1 MRACPAWR
9 PLWSISRNISRG
21 QLTVRGSAA
30 TVSGQIRVDDR
41 SDIGCN
47 ASSILALKEVGCNRV
62 ARAVLSVLLSLFEY
76 AQRIKRDP
84 LGPGRGE
91 GKGIA
96 VRAVDWIAVSPAMA
110 GVSVLAA
117 AIGLTYSSPAPDGI
131 SGWVAVSISTKAVM
145 PHRKLALDV
154 ASRSRLIL

>member
-1 MRACPAWR
+1 MQRIKHTRAEGGGLQPR
-9 PLWSISRNISRG
+9 
-21 QLTVRGSAA
+21 
-30 TVSGQIRVDDR
+30 
-41 SDIGCN
+41 
-47 ASSILALKEVGCNRV
+47 RV

-84 LGPGRGE
+84 LGPGTGE
-91 GKGIA
+91 GEGIA
-96 VRAVDWIAVSPAMA
+96 VRAVDWIAVSPVMA
-110 GVSVLAA
+110 GASVLAA
-117 AIGLTYSSPAPDGI
+117 AIGLTYSSPAPDDV